1 MAFKSYKDK
10 PFYAVIGAVT
20 VIICTV
26 MAVIFMYEFIS
37 VAVLGNYE
45 NYPFGADGN
54 NPYYYK
60 TMDLYSTVNLTW
72 GILYLIFLGYAVDGL
87 IEKRKK
93 SLIITFIASIL
104 IGILIY
110 IHGNIVPS

>member
-1 MAFKSYKDK
+1 MTIKSYKEK
-10 PFYAVIGAVT
+10 PAYAVIGALT
-20 VIICTV
+20 ILICSV

-37 VAVLGNYE
+37 VAVFGNYE
-45 NYPFGADGN
+45 SYPFGNEGE

-93 SLIITFIASIL
+93 ILIFTFVASIL

-110 IHGNIVPS
+110 IHGNIGGG